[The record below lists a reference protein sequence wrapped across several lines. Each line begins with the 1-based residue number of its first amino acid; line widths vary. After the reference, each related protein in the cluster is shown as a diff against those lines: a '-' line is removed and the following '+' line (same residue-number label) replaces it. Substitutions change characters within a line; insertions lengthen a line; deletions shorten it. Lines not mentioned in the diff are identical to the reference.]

1 MEATWL
7 SVLPPLIAIGFALW
21 TREVILSLLLG
32 ILSGAL
38 ILSGFSLTEALGETF
53 TTVFAQLA
61 DPEWNVPILAF
72 LLLLGG
78 LTALITESGGTEAF
92 GRWAM
97 TKVKTRVGAQLMT
110 FFTGGLIFIDDYF
123 NSLAVGQITR
133 PITDRHGISRAK
145 LAYLIDSTAAPICI
159 LVPLSS
165 WGAYLLTLLAEP
177 VQTYG
182 VANDP
187 LSAFVVMVPMN
198 YYAIGALILLVMTV
212 YLKINLKPMD
222 RFEREA
228 MRRDPTRA
236 GEERS
241 DTASQVSDLLLP
253 ILVLIVGTLFFILQT
268 GGYLQGGV
276 GIFEALE
283 NTNAAMSLAYAGTLA
298 IVFAALLYIPRKRMA
313 AKQFIPTFVK
323 GMESMLIAVVILI
336 LAWSIG
342 DIVDRLET
350 GPYLAT
356 LAEAGLQAWLIP
368 AVLFLLSGVMAF
380 ATGTSWGTFAIM
392 IPIASSVV
400 GSVQPEWVLP
410 AIAAVL
416 AGAVFGDHSSPI
428 SDTTVLS
435 SAGAECD
442 HIDHV
447 RTQLPYALLAATAS
461 FVGYIVF
468 GLTAQIWL
476 GLIVSVALLVGFVW
490 LAGRKLVDA

>member
-1 MEATWL
+1 
-7 SVLPPLIAIGFALW
+7 
-21 TREVILSLLLG
+21 
-32 ILSGAL
+32 
-38 ILSGFSLTEALGETF
+38 
-53 TTVFAQLA
+53 
-61 DPEWNVPILAF
+61 
-72 LLLLGG
+72 
-78 LTALITESGGTEAF
+78 
-92 GRWAM
+92 
-97 TKVKTRVGAQLMT
+97 
-110 FFTGGLIFIDDYF
+110 
-123 NSLAVGQITR
+123 
-133 PITDRHGISRAK
+133 
-145 LAYLIDSTAAPICI
+145 
-159 LVPLSS
+159 
-165 WGAYLLTLLAEP
+165 
-177 VQTYG
+177 
-182 VANDP
+182 
-187 LSAFVVMVPMN
+187 
-198 YYAIGALILLVMTV
+198 
-212 YLKINLKPMD
+212 
-222 RFEREA
+222 
-228 MRRDPTRA
+228 
-236 GEERS
+236 
-241 DTASQVSDLLLP
+241 
-253 ILVLIVGTLFFILQT
+253 
-268 GGYLQGGV
+268 
-276 GIFEALE
+276 
-283 NTNAAMSLAYAGTLA
+283 
-298 IVFAALLYIPRKRMA
+298 
-313 AKQFIPTFVK
+313 
-323 GMESMLIAVVILI
+323 MLIAVVILI

-490 LAGRKLVDA
+490 LAGRKLADA